1 MSQRTTGLITA
12 ALLSAAPL
20 AVATLPASAATCTT
34 PEVVS
39 TSASPRS
46 VVLGA
51 GSTAAFVVSV
61 SVRSNGCELTGTDA
75 VVTLPTRATLA
86 QPLTLLSTS
95 ADLTVFAGSVPL
107 DAATLPDAA
116 AGTWKVR
123 TSTSWTTATT
133 PVTSELAGTQRGDDD
148 GDDEDEDESEHEG
161 VQGEAKV
168 SVLRASAVTADAT
181 SSALT
186 KGNKIKK
193 GKALTVK
200 GVLRS
205 TSWTTGAES
214 GLAKQKV
221 DLQFRT
227 SGGTYKKVKSL
238 QTRAGGTFAESVKA
252 AKDGCYRVVFGGS
265 STTAPATS
273 PGECI
278 DVR

>member
-1 MSQRTTGLITA
+1 MSQRTTRLITA

-39 TSASPRS
+39 TSASPRN

-51 GSTAAFVVSV
+51 GGTAAFVVSV

-86 QPLTLLSTS
+86 QPLTLLSSTAELS
-95 ADLTVFAGSVPL
+95 VFAGSVPV
-107 DAATLPDAA
+107 DAATLADTA

-123 TSTSWTTATT
+123 TSTGWTTATT

-148 GDDEDEDESEHEG
+148 EDEDEG

-205 TSWTTGAES
+205 TSWTTGAQT